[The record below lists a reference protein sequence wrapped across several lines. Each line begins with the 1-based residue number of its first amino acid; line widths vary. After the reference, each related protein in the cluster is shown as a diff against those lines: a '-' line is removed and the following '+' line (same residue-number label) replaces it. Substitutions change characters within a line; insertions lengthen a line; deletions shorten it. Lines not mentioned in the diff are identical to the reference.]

1 MDETYGAMYKTEGKL
16 SDLLL
21 IFTIMAIL
29 IGCMGLFALVTLSAE
44 QRTKEIGIRK
54 VLGATVFNLVGLLSR
69 QFLLLVAIASVIAF
83 PIAWWAMNNWL
94 KDFPY
99 RVDISWWIFAMAIL
113 GALLIAFITVSIQSV
128 KAALANPVKNL
139 RTE

>member
-1 MDETYGAMYKTEGKL
+1 
-16 SDLLL
+16 
-21 IFTIMAIL
+21 
-29 IGCMGLFALVTLSAE
+29 
-44 QRTKEIGIRK
+44 
-54 VLGATVFNLVGLLSR
+54 
-69 QFLLLVAIASVIAF
+69 
-83 PIAWWAMNNWL
+83 MNNWL

-99 RVDISWWIFAMAIL
+99 RVDISWWIFAMALL